1 MTIHRSN
8 CALTGMLF
16 SAALGCAGSTG
27 ALHTRF
33 VAVHN
38 TLTTMGVSQLGPLS
52 EGSLGQGTTARFPV
66 ELEARCHTFVAFTG
80 ARDVELN
87 VLDANNQRVAGDST
101 RDAQATV
108 QFCPTVRGRYT
119 LALRMVEGG
128 GSYLLTNW
136 QGGTNAS
143 AAPSGEGG
151 PGSCASAIPITP
163 GQTVTGDTR
172 RSSSHN
178 DGSCVGAEESEGG
191 TTGAPETVYV
201 LTLERRQQV
210 TIAVEQTGFDGTV
223 YVRSGAC
230 EDPATEAPG
239 GCNDDDGDTSHS
251 RVVVAL
257 DPGTHYIF
265 VDGFARNAGVYSLT
279 VTAAD
284 VPSVADVCQS
294 AAALTPNTAVT
305 GTLTAQD
312 LNVFQARCGN
322 NARGPERVYRL
333 EVPTESRLQL
343 HQESD
348 YDGVIHF
355 RRACADASTEVECND
370 DAEDQQH
377 SRINAVVPAGTY
389 FVFTDG
395 FAANAQGA
403 YTLQADLA
411 PVAGGNTAGD
421 TCADAQL
428 LTPGTPVDGN
438 TFQARDD
445 VRSPCAAATDG
456 YDVVYRLNVTA
467 RSRVKLW
474 FDSSDLREQGTVT
487 VTRACEGA
495 PLTAATCTAGAL
507 GEAHAYDQML
517 DPGNYYVIVDSAAAR
532 RFGRFRLNSRVESAA
547 EVERVCRA
555 APLLVPGRTVTGTTV
570 GGTDRFQ
577 ASCAGSARSPE
588 NLYRLVVRR
597 RSAVRVSVTSTTSGY
612 DPAVFLRQTC
622 ADSTTERGCNDD
634 AADVQHSQVE
644 ATLDP
649 GTYTVFVDGFANTNS
664 GAYSLE
670 CQVTPQ

>member
-1 MTIHRSN
+1 MTNHRSTR
-8 CALTGMLF
+8 ALTGMLL
-16 SAALGCAGSTG
+16 SAAVGCAGSN

-33 VAVHN
+33 SAVHN
-38 TLTTMGVSQLGPLS
+38 TLTTMGVSQLGALS
-52 EGSLGQGTTARFPV
+52 EGSLAEGATARFPV
-66 ELEARCHTFVAFTG
+66 ELDARCHTFVAFGDG

-119 LALRMVEGG
+119 LALRMAEGG
-128 GSYLLTNW
+128 GGYLLANW
-136 QGGTNAS
+136 RGGTNAS
-143 AAPSGEGG
+143 GAAGAAGEGG
-151 PGSCASAIPITP
+151 PGSCATAIPITP

-172 RSSSHN
+172 RGQSHN
-178 DGSCVGAEESEGG
+178 DGSCTGVEEGE
-191 TTGAPETVYV
+191 TGAPELVYA

-210 TIAVEQTGFDGTV
+210 TIAIEQSGFDGTV
-223 YVRSGAC
+223 YVRSGGC
-230 EDPATEAPG
+230 EDPSSEAAG
-239 GCNDDDGDTSHS
+239 GCNDDEGDTSHS
-251 RVVVAL
+251 RLVLAL

-265 VDGFARNAGVYSLT
+265 VDGFARNAGNFSMT

-284 VPSVADVCQS
+284 VPSIADVCQS

-305 GTLTAQD
+305 GTLTSQD
-312 LNVFQARCGN
+312 LNLFQARCGG
-322 NARGPERVYRL
+322 NARGPDRVYRL
-333 EVPTESRLQL
+333 EVPQESRLQL

-355 RRACADASTEVECND
+355 RRACAEAGTEVDCND
-370 DAEDQQH
+370 DAEDVQH
-377 SRINAVVPAGTY
+377 ARINAIVPAGTY

-395 FAANAQGA
+395 YAPNAAGA

-445 VRSPCAAATDG
+445 VHSPCAAAADG

-474 FDSSDLREQGTVT
+474 FDSNDLREQGTIT
-487 VTRACEGA
+487 VARACDGA
-495 PLTAATCTAGAL
+495 PLTQATCHPGAI
-507 GEAHAYDQML
+507 GEARAYDQVL
-517 DPGNYYVIVDSAAAR
+517 DPGNYYVIVDSAAPR

-547 EVERVCRA
+547 EVERLCRT

-577 ASCAGSARSPE
+577 ASCAGGARSPE

-612 DPAVFLRQTC
+612 DPAVFIRQTC
-622 ADSTTERGCNDD
+622 AQSTTERGCNDD
-634 AADVQHSQVE
+634 AGDVQHSQVE
-644 ATLDP
+644 ATLEP
-649 GTYTVFVDGFANTNS
+649 GTYTVFVDGYANRNS

>member
-1 MTIHRSN
+1 VTNHRSTR
-8 CALTGMLF
+8 ALTGMLL
-16 SAALGCAGSTG
+16 SAAVGCAGSN

-33 VAVHN
+33 SAVHN
-38 TLTTMGVSQLGPLS
+38 TLTTMGVSQLGALS
-52 EGSLGQGTTARFPV
+52 EGSLAEGATARFPV
-66 ELEARCHTFVAFTG
+66 ELDARCHTFVAFGDG

-119 LALRMVEGG
+119 LALRMAEGG
-128 GSYLLTNW
+128 GGYLLANW
-136 QGGTNAS
+136 RGGTNAS
-143 AAPSGEGG
+143 GAAGAAGEGG
-151 PGSCASAIPITP
+151 PGSCATAIPITP

-172 RSSSHN
+172 RGQSHN
-178 DGSCVGAEESEGG
+178 DGSCTGVEEGE
-191 TTGAPETVYV
+191 TGAPELVYA

-210 TIAVEQTGFDGTV
+210 TIAIEQSGFDGTV
-223 YVRSGAC
+223 YVRSGGC
-230 EDPATEAPG
+230 EDPSSEAAG
-239 GCNDDDGDTSHS
+239 GCNDDEGDTSHS
-251 RVVVAL
+251 RLVLAL

-265 VDGFARNAGVYSLT
+265 VDGFARNAGNFSMT

-284 VPSVADVCQS
+284 VPSIADVCQS

-305 GTLTAQD
+305 GTLTSQD
-312 LNVFQARCGN
+312 LNLFQARCGG
-322 NARGPERVYRL
+322 NARGPDRVYRL
-333 EVPTESRLQL
+333 EVPQESRLQL

-355 RRACADASTEVECND
+355 RRACAEAGTEVDCND
-370 DAEDQQH
+370 DAEDVQH
-377 SRINAVVPAGTY
+377 ARINAIVPAGTY

-395 FAANAQGA
+395 YAPNAAGA

-445 VRSPCAAATDG
+445 VHSPCAAAADG

-474 FDSSDLREQGTVT
+474 FDSNDLREQGTIT
-487 VTRACEGA
+487 VARACDGA
-495 PLTAATCTAGAL
+495 PLTQATCHPGAI
-507 GEAHAYDQML
+507 GEARAYDQVL
-517 DPGNYYVIVDSAAAR
+517 DPGNYYVIVDSAAPR

-547 EVERVCRA
+547 EVERLCRT

-577 ASCAGSARSPE
+577 ASCAGGARSPE

-612 DPAVFLRQTC
+612 DPAVFIRQTC
-622 ADSTTERGCNDD
+622 AQSTTERGCNDD
-634 AADVQHSQVE
+634 AGDVQHSQVE
-644 ATLDP
+644 ATLEP
-649 GTYTVFVDGFANTNS
+649 GTYTVFVDGYANRNS

>member
-1 MTIHRSN
+1 MTNHRSTR
-8 CALTGMLF
+8 ALTGMLL
-16 SAALGCAGSTG
+16 SAAVGCTGSN

-33 VAVHN
+33 SAVHN

-52 EGSLGQGTTARFPV
+52 EGSLSEGATARFPV
-66 ELEARCHTFVAFTG
+66 ELDARCHTFVAFGDG

-128 GSYLLTNW
+128 GGYLLANW
-136 QGGTNAS
+136 RGGTNAS
-143 AAPSGEGG
+143 GGSGGESG
-151 PGSCASAIPITP
+151 PGSCATAIPITP

-172 RSSSHN
+172 RGQSHN
-178 DGSCVGAEESEGG
+178 DGSCTGVEEGE
-191 TTGAPETVYV
+191 TGAPELVYA

-210 TIAVEQTGFDGTV
+210 TIAIEQAGFDGTV
-223 YVRSGAC
+223 YVRSGNC
-230 EDPATEAPG
+230 EDPSSEAAG
-239 GCNDDDGDTSHS
+239 GCNDDEGDTSHS
-251 RVVVAL
+251 RLVLAL
-257 DPGTHYIF
+257 EPGTHYIF
-265 VDGFARNAGVYSLT
+265 VDGYARNAGNFSMT

-284 VPSVADVCQS
+284 VPSIGDVCQS

-305 GTLTAQD
+305 GTLTSQD
-312 LNVFQARCGN
+312 LNLFQARCGG
-322 NARGPERVYRL
+322 NARGPDRVYRL
-333 EVPTESRLQL
+333 EVPQESRLQL

-348 YDGVIHF
+348 YDGVIYF
-355 RRACADASTEVECND
+355 RRACAEAGTEVDCND
-370 DAEDQQH
+370 DAEDVQH
-377 SRINAVVPAGTY
+377 ARINAIVPAGTY

-395 FAANAQGA
+395 YAPNAAGA

-445 VRSPCAAATDG
+445 VRSPCAAAADG

-474 FDSSDLREQGTVT
+474 FDSNDLREQGTIT
-487 VTRACEGA
+487 VTRACDGA
-495 PLTAATCTAGAL
+495 PLTQATCRPGAL
-507 GEAHAYDQML
+507 GEARAFDEVL
-517 DPGNYYVIVDSAAAR
+517 DPGNYYVIVDSAAPR

-547 EVERVCRA
+547 EVERLCRT

-577 ASCAGSARSPE
+577 ASCAGGARSPE

-597 RSAVRVSVTSTTSGY
+597 RSAVRVSVTSNTNGY
-612 DPAVFLRQTC
+612 DPAVFIRQTC
-622 ADSTTERGCNDD
+622 AQSNTERGCNDD
-634 AADVQHSQVE
+634 AGDVRHSQVE
-644 ATLDP
+644 ATLEP
-649 GTYTVFVDGFANTNS
+649 GTYTVFVDGYANRNS

>member
-1 MTIHRSN
+1 MTNHRSTR
-8 CALTGMLF
+8 ALTGMLL
-16 SAALGCAGSTG
+16 SAAVGCAGSN

-33 VAVHN
+33 SAVHN
-38 TLTTMGVSQLGPLS
+38 TLTTMGVSQLGALS
-52 EGSLGQGTTARFPV
+52 EGSLAEGATARFPV
-66 ELEARCHTFVAFTG
+66 ELDARCHTFVAFGDG

-119 LALRMVEGG
+119 LALRMAEGG
-128 GSYLLTNW
+128 GGYLLANW
-136 QGGTNAS
+136 RGGTNAS
-143 AAPSGEGG
+143 GAAGAAGEGG
-151 PGSCASAIPITP
+151 PGSCATAIPITP

-172 RSSSHN
+172 RGQSHN
-178 DGSCVGAEESEGG
+178 DGSCTGVEEGE
-191 TTGAPETVYV
+191 TGAPELVYA

-210 TIAVEQTGFDGTV
+210 TIAIEQTGFDGTV
-223 YVRSGAC
+223 YVRSGGC
-230 EDPATEAPG
+230 EDPSSEAAG
-239 GCNDDDGDTSHS
+239 GCNDDEGDTSHS
-251 RVVVAL
+251 RLVLAL

-265 VDGFARNAGVYSLT
+265 VDGYARNAGTFSMT

-284 VPSVADVCQS
+284 VPSIADVCQS

-305 GTLTAQD
+305 GTLTSQD
-312 LNVFQARCGN
+312 LNLFQARCGG
-322 NARGPERVYRL
+322 NARGPDRVYRL
-333 EVPTESRLQL
+333 EVPQESRLQL

-355 RRACADASTEVECND
+355 RRACAEAGTEVDCND
-370 DAEDQQH
+370 DAEDVQH
-377 SRINAVVPAGTY
+377 ARINAIVPAGTY

-395 FAANAQGA
+395 YAPNAAGA

-445 VRSPCAAATDG
+445 VHSPCAAAADG

-474 FDSSDLREQGTVT
+474 FDSNDLREQGTIT
-487 VTRACEGA
+487 VTRACDGA
-495 PLTAATCTAGAL
+495 PLTQATCRPGAI
-507 GEAHAYDQML
+507 GEARAYDQVL
-517 DPGNYYVIVDSAAAR
+517 DPGNYYVIVDSAAPR

-547 EVERVCRA
+547 EVERLCRT

-577 ASCAGSARSPE
+577 ASCAGGARSPE

-597 RSAVRVSVTSTTSGY
+597 RSAVRVSVTSTTNGY
-612 DPAVFLRQTC
+612 DPAVFIRQTC
-622 ADSTTERGCNDD
+622 AQSTTERGCNDD
-634 AADVQHSQVE
+634 AGDVRHSQVE
-644 ATLDP
+644 ATLEP
-649 GTYTVFVDGFANTNS
+649 GTYTVFVDGYANRNS
-664 GAYSLE
+664 GAYTLE

>member
-8 CALTGMLF
+8 RALTGMLL
-16 SAALGCAGSTG
+16 SAAMGCAGSSG

-33 VAVHN
+33 SAVHN
-38 TLTTMGVSQLGPLS
+38 TLTTMGVSQLGPIS
-52 EGSLGQGTTARFPV
+52 EGSLAEGATARFPV
-66 ELEARCHTFVAFTG
+66 DLAARCHTFVAFGDG

-87 VLDANNQRVAGDST
+87 VLDANNQRVAGDTT

-119 LALRMVEGG
+119 LALRMADGG
-128 GSYLLTNW
+128 GGYLLANW

-143 AAPSGEGG
+143 GGAAAGADG
-151 PGSCASAIPITP
+151 PGTCANAIPITP

-172 RSSSHN
+172 RGQAHH
-178 DGSCVGAEESEGG
+178 DGSCVGAEEGES
-191 TTGAPETVYV
+191 GAPELVYA

-210 TIAVEQTGFDGTV
+210 TIAIEQAGFDGTV

-230 EDPATEAPG
+230 EDAATEAPG

-251 RVVVAL
+251 RVVIAL

-265 VDGFARNAGVYSLT
+265 VDGFARNAGNFSMT

-284 VPSVADVCQS
+284 VPSIADVCQS

-305 GTLTAQD
+305 GTLTAQE
-312 LNVFQARCGN
+312 LNLFQARCGN
-322 NARGPERVYRL
+322 NARGPDRVYRL
-333 EVPTESRLQL
+333 EVPQESRLQL

-348 YDGVIHF
+348 YDGVVYF
-355 RRACADASTEVECND
+355 RRACAEASTEVECND

-377 SRINAVVPAGTY
+377 ARINAVVPAGTY
-389 FVFTDG
+389 FVFTDAFQSG
-395 FAANAQGA
+395 AQGS

-445 VRSPCAAATDG
+445 IRSPCASATEG

-474 FDSSDLREQGTVT
+474 FDSSDLREQGTIT
-487 VTRACEGA
+487 VARACEGA
-495 PLTAATCTAGAL
+495 PLTEATCRPGAL
-507 GEAHAYDQML
+507 GEARAFDQVL
-517 DPGNYYVIVDSAAAR
+517 DPGNYYVIVDSAAPR

-547 EVERVCRA
+547 EVERLCRT

-577 ASCAGSARSPE
+577 ASCAGGARSPE

-597 RSAVRVSVTSTTSGY
+597 RSAVRVSVTSTTNGY

-622 ADSTTERGCNDD
+622 AQSTTERGCNDD
-634 AADVQHSQVE
+634 AGDVQHSQVE
-644 ATLDP
+644 ATLEP
-649 GTYTVFVDGFANTNS
+649 GTYTVFVDGYANTNS
-664 GAYSLE
+664 GTYSLE

>member
-1 MTIHRSN
+1 MTNHRSTR
-8 CALTGMLF
+8 ALTGMLL
-16 SAALGCAGSTG
+16 SAAVGCAGSN

-33 VAVHN
+33 SAVHN
-38 TLTTMGVSQLGPLS
+38 PLTTMGVSQLGALS
-52 EGSLGQGTTARFPV
+52 EGSLAEGATARFPV
-66 ELEARCHTFVAFTG
+66 ELDARCHTFVAFGDG

-119 LALRMVEGG
+119 LALRMAEGG
-128 GSYLLTNW
+128 GGYLLANW
-136 QGGTNAS
+136 RGGTNAS
-143 AAPSGEGG
+143 GAAGAAGEGG
-151 PGSCASAIPITP
+151 PGSCATAIPITP

-172 RSSSHN
+172 RGQSHN
-178 DGSCVGAEESEGG
+178 DGSCTGVEEGE
-191 TTGAPETVYV
+191 TGAPELVYA

-210 TIAVEQTGFDGTV
+210 TIAIEQTGFDGTV
-223 YVRSGAC
+223 YVRSGGC
-230 EDPATEAPG
+230 EDPSSEAAG
-239 GCNDDDGDTSHS
+239 GCNDDEGDTSHS
-251 RVVVAL
+251 RLVLAL

-265 VDGFARNAGVYSLT
+265 VDGFARNAGNFSMT

-284 VPSVADVCQS
+284 VPSIADVCQS

-305 GTLTAQD
+305 GTLTSQD
-312 LNVFQARCGN
+312 LNLFQARCGG
-322 NARGPERVYRL
+322 NARGPDRVYRL
-333 EVPTESRLQL
+333 EVPQESRLQL

-355 RRACADASTEVECND
+355 RRACAEAGTEVDCND
-370 DAEDQQH
+370 DAEDVQH
-377 SRINAVVPAGTY
+377 ARINAIVPAGTY

-395 FAANAQGA
+395 YAPNAAGA

-445 VRSPCAAATDG
+445 VHSPCAAAADG

-474 FDSSDLREQGTVT
+474 FDSNDLREQGTIT
-487 VTRACEGA
+487 VARACDGA
-495 PLTAATCTAGAL
+495 PLTQATCHPGAI
-507 GEAHAYDQML
+507 GEARAYDQVL
-517 DPGNYYVIVDSAAAR
+517 DPGNYYVIVDSAAPR

-547 EVERVCRA
+547 EVERLCRT

-577 ASCAGSARSPE
+577 ASCAGGARSPE

-612 DPAVFLRQTC
+612 DPAVFIRQTC
-622 ADSTTERGCNDD
+622 AQSTTERGCNDD
-634 AADVQHSQVE
+634 AGDVQHSQVE
-644 ATLDP
+644 ATLEP
-649 GTYTVFVDGFANTNS
+649 GTYTVFVDGYANRNS

>member
-1 MTIHRSN
+1 MTNHRSN
-8 CALTGMLF
+8 RALTGMLL
-16 SAALGCAGSTG
+16 SAAVGCAGSN

-33 VAVHN
+33 SAVHN

-52 EGSLGQGTTARFPV
+52 EGSLAEGATARFPV
-66 ELEARCHTFVAFTG
+66 ELDARCHTFVAFGDG

-87 VLDANNQRVAGDST
+87 VLDANNQRVAGDNT

-119 LALRMVEGG
+119 LALRMAEGG
-128 GSYLLTNW
+128 GGYLLANW

-143 AAPSGEGG
+143 SGAAAEGG

-172 RSSSHN
+172 RGQAHN
-178 DGSCVGAEESEGG
+178 DGSCVGAEEGEA
-191 TTGAPETVYV
+191 GAPELVYA

-210 TIAVEQTGFDGTV
+210 TIAVEQAGFDGTV
-223 YVRSGAC
+223 YVRSGSC
-230 EDPATEAPG
+230 EDPSSEAPG

-251 RVVVAL
+251 RVVLAL
-257 DPGTHYIF
+257 EPGTHFIF
-265 VDGFARNAGVYSLT
+265 VDGFARNAGTFSMT

-284 VPSVADVCQS
+284 IPTIADVCQS

-312 LNVFQARCGN
+312 LNLFQARCGN
-322 NARGPERVYRL
+322 NARGPDRVYRL
-333 EVPTESRLQL
+333 EVPQESRLQL

-355 RRACADASTEVECND
+355 RRACADAATEVACND

-377 SRINAVVPAGTY
+377 ARINAVVPAGTY
-389 FVFTDG
+389 FVFTDA
-395 FAANAQGA
+395 FQSNAQGA

-445 VRSPCAAATDG
+445 VRSPCAAADEG

-474 FDSSDLREQGTVT
+474 FDSSDLREQGTIT
-487 VTRACEGA
+487 VARACDGA
-495 PLTAATCTAGAL
+495 PLTQATCRPGAL
-507 GEAHAYDQML
+507 GEARAFDQVL
-517 DPGNYYVIVDSAAAR
+517 DPGNYYVIVDSAAPR

-547 EVERVCRA
+547 EVERVCRT
-555 APLLVPGRTVTGTTV
+555 APLLVPGRTVTGTTA

-577 ASCAGSARSPE
+577 ASCAGGARSPE

-612 DPAVFLRQTC
+612 DPAVFIRQTC
-622 ADSTTERGCNDD
+622 AQSSTERGCNDD
-634 AADVQHSQVE
+634 AGDVQHSQVE

-649 GTYTVFVDGFANTNS
+649 GTYTVFVDGYANHNS

>member
-1 MTIHRSN
+1 MTNHRSTR
-8 CALTGMLF
+8 ALTGMLL
-16 SAALGCAGSTG
+16 SAAVGCAGSN

-33 VAVHN
+33 SAVHN

-52 EGSLGQGTTARFPV
+52 EGSLAEGATARFPV
-66 ELEARCHTFVAFTG
+66 ELDARCHTFVAFGDG

-119 LALRMVEGG
+119 LALRMAEGG
-128 GSYLLTNW
+128 GGYLLANW
-136 QGGTNAS
+136 RGGTNAS
-143 AAPSGEGG
+143 GAAGAAGEGG
-151 PGSCASAIPITP
+151 PGSCATAIPITP

-172 RSSSHN
+172 RGQSHN
-178 DGSCVGAEESEGG
+178 DGSCVGAEEGEA
-191 TTGAPETVYV
+191 GAPEIVYA

-210 TIAVEQTGFDGTV
+210 TIAIEQSGFDGTV
-223 YVRSGAC
+223 YVRSGGC
-230 EDPATEAPG
+230 EDPSSEAAG
-239 GCNDDDGDTSHS
+239 GCNDDEGDTSHS
-251 RVVVAL
+251 RLVLAL

-265 VDGFARNAGVYSLT
+265 VDGFARNAGNFSMT

-284 VPSVADVCQS
+284 VPSIADVCQS

-305 GTLTAQD
+305 GTLTSQD
-312 LNVFQARCGN
+312 LNLFQARCGG
-322 NARGPERVYRL
+322 NARGPDRVYRL
-333 EVPTESRLQL
+333 EVPQESRLQL

-355 RRACADASTEVECND
+355 RRACAEAGTEVDCND
-370 DAEDQQH
+370 DAEDVQH
-377 SRINAVVPAGTY
+377 ARINAIVPAGTY

-395 FAANAQGA
+395 YAPNAAGA

-445 VRSPCAAATDG
+445 VHSPCAAAADG

-474 FDSSDLREQGTVT
+474 FDSNDLREQGTIT
-487 VTRACEGA
+487 VARACDGA
-495 PLTAATCTAGAL
+495 PLTQATCRPGAI
-507 GEAHAYDQML
+507 GEARAYDQVL
-517 DPGNYYVIVDSAAAR
+517 DPGNYYVIVDSAAPR

-547 EVERVCRA
+547 EVERLCRT

-577 ASCAGSARSPE
+577 ASCAGGARSPE

-597 RSAVRVSVTSTTSGY
+597 RSAVRVSVTSTTNGY

-622 ADSTTERGCNDD
+622 AQSTTERGCNDD
-634 AADVQHSQVE
+634 AGDVQHSQVE
-644 ATLDP
+644 ATLEP
-649 GTYTVFVDGFANTNS
+649 GTYTVFVDGYANTNS
-664 GAYSLE
+664 GTYSLE

>member
-1 MTIHRSN
+1 MTNHRSTR
-8 CALTGMLF
+8 ALTGMLL
-16 SAALGCAGSTG
+16 SAAVGCAGSN

-33 VAVHN
+33 SAVHN
-38 TLTTMGVSQLGPLS
+38 TLTTMGVSQLGALS
-52 EGSLGQGTTARFPV
+52 EGSLAEGATARFPV
-66 ELEARCHTFVAFTG
+66 ELDARCHTFVAFGDG

-87 VLDANNQRVAGDST
+87 VLDANNQRVAGDTT

-119 LALRMVEGG
+119 LALRMAEGG
-128 GSYLLTNW
+128 GGYLLANW
-136 QGGTNAS
+136 RGGTNAS
-143 AAPSGEGG
+143 GAAGAAGEGG
-151 PGSCASAIPITP
+151 PGSCATAIPITP

-172 RSSSHN
+172 RGQSHN
-178 DGSCVGAEESEGG
+178 DGSCTGVEEGE
-191 TTGAPETVYV
+191 TGAPELVYA

-210 TIAVEQTGFDGTV
+210 TIAIEQSGFDGTV
-223 YVRSGAC
+223 YVRSGGC
-230 EDPATEAPG
+230 EDPSSEAAG
-239 GCNDDDGDTSHS
+239 GCNDDEGDTSHS
-251 RVVVAL
+251 RLVLAL

-265 VDGFARNAGVYSLT
+265 VDGYARNAGTFSMT

-284 VPSVADVCQS
+284 VPSIADVCQS

-305 GTLTAQD
+305 GTLTSQD
-312 LNVFQARCGN
+312 LNLFQARCGG
-322 NARGPERVYRL
+322 NARGPDRVYRL
-333 EVPTESRLQL
+333 EVPQESRLQL

-355 RRACADASTEVECND
+355 RRACAEAGTEVDCND
-370 DAEDQQH
+370 DAEDVQH
-377 SRINAVVPAGTY
+377 ARINAIVPAGTY

-395 FAANAQGA
+395 YAPNAAGA

-445 VRSPCAAATDG
+445 VHSPCAAAADG

-474 FDSSDLREQGTVT
+474 FDSNDLREQGTIT
-487 VTRACEGA
+487 VARACDGA
-495 PLTAATCTAGAL
+495 PLTQATCRPGAI
-507 GEAHAYDQML
+507 GEARAYDQVL
-517 DPGNYYVIVDSAAAR
+517 DPGNYYVIVDSAAPR

-547 EVERVCRA
+547 EVERLCRT

-577 ASCAGSARSPE
+577 ASCAGGARSPE

-612 DPAVFLRQTC
+612 DPAVFIRQTC
-622 ADSTTERGCNDD
+622 AQSTTERGCNDD
-634 AADVQHSQVE
+634 AGDVQHSQVE
-644 ATLDP
+644 ATLEP
-649 GTYTVFVDGFANTNS
+649 GTYTVFVDGYANRNS

>member
-1 MTIHRSN
+1 MMTHRSN
-8 CALTGMLF
+8 PALTGMLLG
-16 SAALGCAGSTG
+16 AALGCAGSSG

-33 VAVHN
+33 SAVHN

-52 EGSLGQGTTARFPV
+52 EGSLAEGATARFPV
-66 ELEARCHTFVAFTG
+66 ELDARCHTFVAFGDG

-87 VLDANNQRVAGDST
+87 VLDANNQRVAGDNT

-119 LALRMVEGG
+119 LALRMADGG
-128 GSYLLTNW
+128 GSYLLANW
-136 QGGTNAS
+136 QGGSNA
-143 AAPSGEGG
+143 AAGAAGEGG
-151 PGSCASAIPITP
+151 PGSCANAIPIAP

-172 RSSSHN
+172 RGQAHN
-178 DGSCVGAEESEGG
+178 DGSCVGAEEGEA
-191 TTGAPETVYV
+191 GAPELVYA

-210 TIAVEQTGFDGTV
+210 TVAVEQAGFDGTV
-223 YVRSGAC
+223 YLRSGNC
-230 EDPATEAPG
+230 EDPSGEVAGA
-239 GCNDDDGDTSHS
+239 CNDDDGDTSHS
-251 RVVVAL
+251 RVVTAL
-257 DPGTHYIF
+257 DPGTYYIF
-265 VDGFARNAGVYSLT
+265 VDGFARNAGNFSMT

-305 GTLTAQD
+305 GTLTAQEM
-312 LNVFQARCGN
+312 NTFQARCGN
-322 NARGPERVYRL
+322 NARGPDRVYRL
-333 EVPTESRLQL
+333 EVPQESRLQL

-348 YDGVIHF
+348 YDGVMYL
-355 RRACADASTEVECND
+355 RRACADAATEVDCND

-395 FAANAQGA
+395 FAANAAGS

-445 VRSPCAAATDG
+445 VRSPCGAATDG

-474 FDSSDLREQGTVT
+474 FDSNDLREQGTIT
-487 VTRACEGA
+487 VARACEGA
-495 PLTAATCTAGAL
+495 PLTEATCRPGAL
-507 GEAHAYDQML
+507 GEPRAFDQVL
-517 DPGNYYVIVDSAAAR
+517 DPGNYYVIVDSAAPR

-547 EVERVCRA
+547 EVERVCRT
-555 APLLVPGRTVTGTTV
+555 APLLVPGRAVTGTTA
-570 GGTDRFQ
+570 GGQDRFQ
-577 ASCAGSARSPE
+577 ATCAGGARSPE

-597 RSAVRVSVTSTTSGY
+597 RSAVRVSVTSTQGGY
-612 DPAVFLRQTC
+612 DPAVYIRQVC
-622 ADSTTERGCNDD
+622 AQSATERGCNDD
-634 AADVQHSQVE
+634 AGDVQHSQVE

-649 GTYTVFVDGFANTNS
+649 GTYTVFVDGFSASNS
-664 GAYSLE
+664 GTYSIE
-670 CQVTPQ
+670 AQITPQ

>member
-1 MTIHRSN
+1 VTNHRSTR
-8 CALTGMLF
+8 ALTGMLL
-16 SAALGCAGSTG
+16 SAAVGCAGSN

-33 VAVHN
+33 SAVHN

-52 EGSLGQGTTARFPV
+52 EGSLAEGATARFPV
-66 ELEARCHTFVAFTG
+66 ELDARCHTFVAFGDG

-119 LALRMVEGG
+119 LALRMAEGG
-128 GSYLLTNW
+128 GGYLLANW
-136 QGGTNAS
+136 RGGTNAGG
-143 AAPSGEGG
+143 AAGAAGEGG
-151 PGSCASAIPITP
+151 PGSCATAIPITP

-172 RSSSHN
+172 RGQSHN
-178 DGSCVGAEESEGG
+178 DGSCTGVEEGE
-191 TTGAPETVYV
+191 TGAPELVYA

-210 TIAVEQTGFDGTV
+210 TIAVEQAGFDGTV
-223 YVRSGAC
+223 YVRSGGC
-230 EDPATEAPG
+230 EDPSSEAAG
-239 GCNDDDGDTSHS
+239 GCNDDEGDTSHS
-251 RVVVAL
+251 RLVLAL

-265 VDGFARNAGVYSLT
+265 VDGYARNAGTFSMT

-284 VPSVADVCQS
+284 VPSIADVCQS

-305 GTLTAQD
+305 GTLTSQD
-312 LNVFQARCGN
+312 LNLFQARCGG
-322 NARGPERVYRL
+322 NARGPDRVYRL
-333 EVPTESRLQL
+333 EVPQESRLQL

-355 RRACADASTEVECND
+355 RRACAEAATEVDCND
-370 DAEDQQH
+370 DAEDVQH
-377 SRINAVVPAGTY
+377 ARINAIVPAGTY

-395 FAANAQGA
+395 YAPNAAGA

-445 VRSPCAAATDG
+445 VHSPCAAAADG

-474 FDSSDLREQGTVT
+474 FDSNDLREQGTIT
-487 VTRACEGA
+487 VARACDGV
-495 PLTAATCTAGAL
+495 PLTQATCRPGAI
-507 GEAHAYDQML
+507 GEARAYDQVL
-517 DPGNYYVIVDSAAAR
+517 DPGNYYVIVDSAAPR
-532 RFGRFRLNSRVESAA
+532 RFGRFRLNSHVESAA
-547 EVERVCRA
+547 EVERLCRT

-577 ASCAGSARSPE
+577 ASCAGGARSPE

-597 RSAVRVSVTSTTSGY
+597 RSAVRVSVTSTTNGY
-612 DPAVFLRQTC
+612 DPAVFIRQTC
-622 ADSTTERGCNDD
+622 AQSNTERGCNDD
-634 AADVQHSQVE
+634 AGDVRHSQVE
-644 ATLDP
+644 ATLEP
-649 GTYTVFVDGFANTNS
+649 GTYTVFVDGYANRNS

>member
-1 MTIHRSN
+1 MTNHRSTR
-8 CALTGMLF
+8 ALTGMLL
-16 SAALGCAGSTG
+16 SAAVGCAGSN

-33 VAVHN
+33 SAVHN
-38 TLTTMGVSQLGPLS
+38 TLTTMGVSQLGALS
-52 EGSLGQGTTARFPV
+52 EGSLAEGATARFPV
-66 ELEARCHTFVAFTG
+66 ELDARCHTFVAFGDG

-119 LALRMVEGG
+119 LALRMAEGG
-128 GSYLLTNW
+128 GGYLLANW
-136 QGGTNAS
+136 RGGTNAS
-143 AAPSGEGG
+143 GAAGAAGEGG
-151 PGSCASAIPITP
+151 PGSCATAIPITP

-172 RSSSHN
+172 RGQAHN
-178 DGSCVGAEESEGG
+178 DGSCTGVEEGE
-191 TTGAPETVYV
+191 TGAPELVYA

-210 TIAVEQTGFDGTV
+210 TIAIEQSGFDGTV
-223 YVRSGAC
+223 YVRSGGC
-230 EDPATEAPG
+230 EDPSSEAAG
-239 GCNDDDGDTSHS
+239 GCNDDEGDTSHS
-251 RVVVAL
+251 RLVLAL

-265 VDGFARNAGVYSLT
+265 VDGFARNAGNFSMT

-284 VPSVADVCQS
+284 VPSIADVCQS

-305 GTLTAQD
+305 GTLTSQD
-312 LNVFQARCGN
+312 LNLFQARCGG
-322 NARGPERVYRL
+322 NARGPDRVYRL
-333 EVPTESRLQL
+333 EVPQESRLQL

-355 RRACADASTEVECND
+355 RRACAEAGTEVDCND
-370 DAEDQQH
+370 DAEDVQH
-377 SRINAVVPAGTY
+377 ARINAIVPAGTY

-395 FAANAQGA
+395 YAPNAAGA

-445 VRSPCAAATDG
+445 VHSPCAAAADG

-474 FDSSDLREQGTVT
+474 FDSNDLREQGTIT
-487 VTRACEGA
+487 VARACDGA
-495 PLTAATCTAGAL
+495 PLTQATCHPGAI
-507 GEAHAYDQML
+507 GEARAYDQVL
-517 DPGNYYVIVDSAAAR
+517 DPGNYYVIVDSAAPR

-547 EVERVCRA
+547 EVERLCRT

-577 ASCAGSARSPE
+577 ASCAGGARSPE

-612 DPAVFLRQTC
+612 DPAVFIRQTC
-622 ADSTTERGCNDD
+622 AQSTTERGCNDD
-634 AADVQHSQVE
+634 AGDVQHSQVE
-644 ATLDP
+644 ATLEP
-649 GTYTVFVDGFANTNS
+649 GTYTVFVDGYANRNS